1 MKIYALSDALMNLY
15 PTALWT
21 LKGDDYSKLDWLDT
35 QVDKPSEATL
45 RAEVTRLQNAWDAA
59 EYRRL
64 RVKDYPPIGD
74 QLDALMKW
82 LDTQEVTS
90 ELQGVIDWCKEVK
103 AKYPK
108 GGV

>member
-1 MKIYALSDALMNLY
+1 MIFNLVQAIKSLHPDATWSMR
-15 PTALWT
+15 
-21 LKGDDYSKLDWLDT
+21 GDDYATLNWLDS
-35 QVDKPSEATL
+35 QIDKPSEAVL
-45 RAEVTRLQNAWDAA
+45 RAEVARLQSEWDAT

-64 RVKDYPPIGD
+64 REVAYPPVGD

-82 LDTQEVTS
+82 LDTQEVTP

>member
-1 MKIYALSDALMNLY
+1 MMYNLSHALVSLY
-15 PTALWT
+15 PTVSWT
-21 LKGDDYSKLDWLDT
+21 MKGEDYSTLEWTDT
-35 QVDKPSEATL
+35 QVDKPSESVL
-45 RAEVTRLQNAWDAA
+45 RAEAARMQREWDAV

-64 RVKDYPPIGD
+64 RASAYPPIGD
-74 QLDALMKW
+74 QLDALMRW
-82 LDTQEVTS
+82 LDTQEVTP